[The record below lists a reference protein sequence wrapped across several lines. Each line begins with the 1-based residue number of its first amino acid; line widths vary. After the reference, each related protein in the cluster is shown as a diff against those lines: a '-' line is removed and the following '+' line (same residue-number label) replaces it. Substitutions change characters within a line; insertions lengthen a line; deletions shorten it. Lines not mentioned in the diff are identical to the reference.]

1 MASSLFPDPLQMWR
15 DALARL
21 ENDANALAAGG
32 MKSPELMRS
41 LQHATTVGTGM
52 QQVFEKMVE
61 AYLRRAQLPS
71 RKDLAEVMAALQRIE
86 EKLDRLLPAQESA
99 PRPAR
104 TRRPQ
109 TAAAVPAAAPEPAPP
124 PARRAA
130 RAPAG
135 KTAAARRTSKR

>member
-86 EKLDRLLPAQESA
+86 EKLDRLLPAQDAA

-109 TAAAVPAAAPEPAPP
+109 AAAAAPEPAPQ

-135 KTAAARRTSKR
+135 KTTAARRTSKR